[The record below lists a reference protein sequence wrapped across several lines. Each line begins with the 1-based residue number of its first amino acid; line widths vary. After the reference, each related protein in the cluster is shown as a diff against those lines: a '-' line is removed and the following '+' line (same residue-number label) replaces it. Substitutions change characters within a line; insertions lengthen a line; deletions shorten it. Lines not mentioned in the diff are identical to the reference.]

1 MKKPSLICVPI
12 VSTVKVPQEFPYNYE
27 LLKSYEMFMQC
38 YDLSTNLILN
48 MVYDIFVCVHL
59 CIDCLPIWAPF
70 FVLDIMRTGWVS
82 ARQRSLRYMPSVAD
96 HDLQFYFSFLCTMGT
111 IRVLYLA
118 DDERISLS
126 FAL

>member
-1 MKKPSLICVPI
+1 MIFHQFFKSLNEIMKKPSLICVPI

-59 CIDCLPIWAPF
+59 CIDCLPIWALF
-70 FVLDIMRTGWVS
+70 FVLDIMRTG
-82 ARQRSLRYMPSVAD
+82 
-96 HDLQFYFSFLCTMGT
+96 
-111 IRVLYLA
+111 
-118 DDERISLS
+118 
-126 FAL
+126 